1 MWKIKAFLDTNVL
14 MDILQDGRPNTL
26 YSRVIFEAIW
36 SGKIEAV
43 LTTQSLLDAAYI
55 AQKAGIKKRFFDT
68 VNLCCDRINI
78 NQIDSFDIRFAC
90 RNYTGDF
97 EDDSLYYKAVDTF
110 CDFFVTAD
118 KDFRNRYQNNEND
131 LQFVSPKGFVGILM
145 KENPVI
151 PS

>member
-1 MWKIKAFLDTNVL
+1 MGKIKAFLDTNVL
-14 MDILQDGRPNTL
+14 MDILQDGRHNTP

-55 AQKAGIKKRFFDT
+55 AQKAGMKKAFFET
-68 VNLCCDRINI
+68 VDLCCNRINI
-78 NQIDSFDIRFAC
+78 DQINVFDIHSAC

-97 EDDSLYYKAVDTF
+97 EDDSLYYRAVDTF
-110 CDFFVTAD
+110 CDCFVTAD
-118 KDFRNRYQNNEND
+118 KDFRRKYEKND
-131 LQFVSPKGFVGILM
+131 KDLRFVSPKEFAELLLKKNSVT
-145 KENPVI
+145 